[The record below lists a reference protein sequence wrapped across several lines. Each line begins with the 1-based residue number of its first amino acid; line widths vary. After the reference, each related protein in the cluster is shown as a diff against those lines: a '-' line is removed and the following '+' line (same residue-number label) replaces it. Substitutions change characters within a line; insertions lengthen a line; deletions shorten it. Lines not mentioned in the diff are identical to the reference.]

1 MKLVF
6 ATHNSHKLRE
16 VQDMIGNKV
25 DLISLLDLEFNE
37 DIAEPFPSLEENALI
52 KARTIHQRF
61 NMNCFAE
68 DTGLEIDSL
77 GGEPGVLSARY
88 AGENKNSEENIRL
101 VLSKMKGIT
110 NRSAQFRTVLALILN
125 NKEYFFEGIIRG
137 NISAEKSG
145 TKGFGYDPIFVPLG
159 YTKSFAEMT
168 AAEKNKIS
176 HRYKAIEQLAIFLK
190 HINNGEN

>member
-168 AAEKNKIS
+168 AAEKNQIS